1 MLRGASDLAVTPSW
15 DALTS
20 STGGRILVI
29 VLVVVAIAIAVGVWV
44 ILDAYGDAIWDLIV
58 ILFWGALVLSAFV
71 GLVSWVMGGS

>member
-1 MLRGASDLAVTPSW
+1 MVRAPPVFPLDRSAAASDVYK
-15 DALTS
+15 
-20 STGGRILVI
+20 RQVI

-44 ILDAYGDAIWDLIV
+44 ILDAYGDAIWDFIV